1 MHLPLFSRRQAL
13 HTLVAVGTAAWAG
26 GVAAQALTPQAALWR
41 VSSRL
46 GYGPHPALLAPAQSA
61 TSVRAWAAQ
70 QVDVALAASRTP
82 AWVAAPLAGF
92 NRPLPEIFAG
102 AKAEREARQVLRAN
116 TPEPTSA
123 SSMAQGTALTI
134 PEPEHFSRN
143 MAQQTA
149 VWRLASCSQP
159 LQEPPLLARMTEFWF
174 NHFNVYIGKA
184 AVRPFVGH
192 YVLHVAR
199 AHALGKFE
207 DLLLASAR
215 HPAMLLYLDQAR
227 SVAHGSPSAQGMGRG
242 MNENYAR
249 ELLELHT
256 LGVQG
261 GYSQDDVR
269 EMARILT
276 GWNIGP
282 EDASGFRFA
291 ARAHDNGSKR
301 LLGQVFSQGLWS
313 AGVAEGE
320 GAIRMLARH
329 PSTARRVCLRLAQFL
344 VCDTPSSAL
353 IQALCDVFLAT
364 QGDMAQVLRTL
375 LAADDFWD
383 PANRLF
389 KTPLDY
395 ACSALTV
402 VAAAGDPQDLVLSDP
417 VAGTVNRRTLAWVMD
432 FLANAGQALHG
443 WQTPDGYPSTAAH
456 WMVPEALTRRAD
468 FAMALGRNTPAVD
481 FLRPFLR
488 ESTLHAIDAAKP
500 SLQAGLMLASADFMF
515 K

>member
-1 MHLPLFSRRQAL
+1 
-13 HTLVAVGTAAWAG
+13 
-26 GVAAQALTPQAALWR
+26 
-41 VSSRL
+41 L
-46 GYGPHPALLAPAQSA
+46 GA
-61 TSVRAWAAQ
+61 
-70 QVDVALAASRTP
+70 
-82 AWVAAPLAGF
+82 
-92 NRPLPEIFAG
+92 
-102 AKAEREARQVLRAN
+102 
-116 TPEPTSA
+116 
-123 SSMAQGTALTI
+123 
-134 PEPEHFSRN
+134 
-143 MAQQTA
+143 
-149 VWRLASCSQP
+149 
-159 LQEPPLLARMTEFWF
+159 
-174 NHFNVYIGKA
+174 
-184 AVRPFVGH
+184 
-192 YVLHVAR
+192 
-199 AHALGKFE
+199 
-207 DLLLASAR
+207 
-215 HPAMLLYLDQAR
+215 
-227 SVAHGSPSAQGMGRG
+227 
-242 MNENYAR
+242 
-249 ELLELHT
+249 
-256 LGVQG
+256 QG

-276 GWNIGP
+276 GWNIAP

-301 LLGQVFSQGLWS
+301 LLGQVVGQGLWS
-313 AGVAEGE
+313 GGVAEGE

-353 IQALCDVFLAT
+353 VQALCDVFLAT

-402 VAAAGDPQDLVLSDP
+402 VAAAGDPQGLVLSDP

-488 ESTLHAIDAAKP
+488 ESTLHAVDAAKP